1 MFSELLS
8 NSGEKIFIQ
17 AIDQCFDLELSV
29 NDSVSFPSE
38 NSSEIEASLENLNVK
53 FCESLDSVEEDK
65 DNSTE
70 VDSEDSLSTDL
81 QIKKTLTSSDLFNI
95 STDFVLKEKER
106 LKVYYTEQV
115 ELVNKIKAIFFKE
128 KPPVKKDND
137 NVIYQ
142 ANK

>member
-8 NSGEKIFIQ
+8 NSGERIFIQ
-17 AIDQCFDLELSV
+17 AIDQCFELKLSI
-29 NDSVSFPSE
+29 NDSVSFPSD

-70 VDSEDSLSTDL
+70 VDSEDSLSSEL
-81 QIKKTLTSSDLFNI
+81 PNKKTLTSRDLFNI
-95 STDFVLKEKER
+95 SSDFLLKEKER
-106 LKVYYTEQV
+106 LKIYYTEQV

-128 KPPVKKDND
+128 KPKVKNDND
-137 NVIYQ
+137 VIYTP
-142 ANK
+142 NK